1 MFIVFLTV
9 FETQVLLTSITKK
22 CSNLTIARK
31 ALPFCSFMV
40 YFISKK
46 IILFYLLSNRLIF
59 MVYLRIS
66 SCSAHYDELN

>member
-1 MFIVFLTV
+1 MLIVFLTV

-22 CSNLTIARK
+22 CNSLTIARK

-40 YFISKK
+40 YLISKK
-46 IILFYLLSNRLIF
+46 NIFYLLSNRLIF
-59 MVYLRIS
+59 MAYLRIC